1 MPKSKRGK
9 RKKNRKREWRKLGD
23 KDSFISNNMN
33 QDPTD
38 ILLTAK
44 NNNLP
49 PPEES
54 GSLFVIDKK
63 GDHVLSA
70 QDRKLRARSRILYV
84 QKGLIPPPDQV
95 VNKKKR
101 KATKQQMNKIKKRKL
116 NNGSTKEESNTTEPN
131 TTEPNTTELSNKETF
146 YDIWQEEKPDKLDK
160 LISENPSLEKG
171 YLYPLEKKVKP
182 LIRDKPSL
190 INAVEVPKPGASFN
204 PSEDEHQKLLK
215 DAVDEQLY
223 RAKEFDEVM
232 SKLKHT
238 AKNNNMELYITS
250 DYEEESDGGSNE
262 DDKDINEHVNIPNV
276 PRLTQAERNKIKRR
290 KIHEAIVKKNAMK
303 KLLKSQTFTDALKE
317 AEQKE
322 DEIKKRQMIKEEKEE
337 RYKLIPKK
345 LGKERIPE
353 KDIEVLLT
361 EQLPG
366 SLRNLK
372 PVTSL
377 LEDRFHSFQKR
388 NMIEPRSKKDY
399 QSRYAQKL
407 KVRIRHREFIQD
419 QEKKYKEEENDHFV

>member
-1 MPKSKRGK
+1 
-9 RKKNRKREWRKLGD
+9 
-23 KDSFISNNMN
+23 
-33 QDPTD
+33 
-38 ILLTAK
+38 
-44 NNNLP
+44 
-49 PPEES
+49 
-54 GSLFVIDKK
+54 
-63 GDHVLSA
+63 
-70 QDRKLRARSRILYV
+70 
-84 QKGLIPPPDQV
+84 
-95 VNKKKR
+95 
-101 KATKQQMNKIKKRKL
+101 
-116 NNGSTKEESNTTEPN
+116 
-131 TTEPNTTELSNKETF
+131 
-146 YDIWQEEKPDKLDK
+146 
-160 LISENPSLEKG
+160 
-171 YLYPLEKKVKP
+171 
-182 LIRDKPSL
+182 
-190 INAVEVPKPGASFN
+190 
-204 PSEDEHQKLLK
+204 
-215 DAVDEQLY
+215 
-223 RAKEFDEVM
+223 
-232 SKLKHT
+232 
-238 AKNNNMELYITS
+238 
-250 DYEEESDGGSNE
+250 
-262 DDKDINEHVNIPNV
+262 
-276 PRLTQAERNKIKRR
+276 
-290 KIHEAIVKKNAMK
+290 MK